1 MSQNRLVTTVLGIYT
16 LTELSTVD
24 LETNENFELPGVL
37 DVDIVTVTCVS
48 GATPT
53 RPLEGLCVCVCV
65 CQWA

>member
-37 DVDIVTVTCVS
+37 DVDIVTVTCVR
-48 GATPT
+48 GAPPI
-53 RPLEGLCVCVCV
+53 RPLEGLCVCVC
-65 CQWA
+65 QWA

>member
-1 MSQNRLVTTVLGIYT
+1 MSPNRLVTTVLGIYT

-48 GATPT
+48 GAPPDQAS
-53 RPLEGLCVCVCV
+53 RGSVCVSV

>member
-1 MSQNRLVTTVLGIYT
+1 MSPNRLVTTVLGIYT

-48 GATPT
+48 GAPP
-53 RPLEGLCVCVCV
+53 RSGL
-65 CQWA
+65 